1 VQSIQMTLPI
11 GTIIRERYIVENLL
25 GKGGFGAVYLVR
37 DLRVKQNLFAL
48 KELYDP
54 SKKERDRFTF
64 EGEVLKRLDH
74 PALPHIY
81 RTFND
86 DKNGRAYILMD
97 YIEGTNLERLRQQQ
111 PEKRLALP
119 QVLSLMAPII
129 DAVSYLH
136 HQHPPI
142 IHRDIKPANIIAP
155 KAGDGTVLVDFGI
168 AKEYDPDSTTTA
180 IRHCSPGYGAP
191 EQYSMGTDT
200 RTDIYGLGAT
210 IYALLTGVVP
220 VDAFYRMT
228 QMGSKSIDPLEP
240 VKQLVPSIPVA
251 EAIHRAMAL
260 DRDARFP
267 TVEEFW
273 QALNANP
280 LPAYGQQPL
289 VLAPPVRTRTLAAI
303 ANSATVSQRL
313 RRPRTLLL
321 LPLLVALL
329 MGIGVAAGFFAS
341 TASHSATNSFTPTT
355 TLGPTATGASPAPI
369 STTRPTATSNP
380 APPTAYPN
388 VNGVH
393 RGAIHNT
400 TAGGITAN
408 MSFSIQQ
415 KGGSINGSFTVDL
428 PLLGSGPFSGSV
440 TTSNHIQFTVQSNQ
454 VPAPLSFQGT
464 VQPDG
469 SMSGTYCSLD
479 QTGHCSSAA
488 GGGGTWDVNP

>member
-1 VQSIQMTLPI
+1 MQSMQTTLPI
-11 GTIIRERYIVENLL
+11 GTIIRDRYFVEGLL

-37 DLRVKQNLFAL
+37 DMRVRQNLFAL
-48 KELYDP
+48 KELHEP
-54 SKKERDRFTF
+54 SKQERDRFTF

-97 YIEGTNLERLRQQQ
+97 YIEGINLERLRQQQ
-111 PEKRLALP
+111 PEKRLPLP
-119 QVLSLMAPII
+119 QVLSLMETII

-155 KAGDGTVLVDFGI
+155 KAGNGTVLVDFGI

-220 VDAFYRMT
+220 ADAFYRM
-228 QMGSKSIDPLEP
+228 MELGNKSIDPLEP
-240 VKQLVPSIPVA
+240 MNQLVPSIPAPVA
-251 EAIHRAMAL
+251 EAVQHAMAL
-260 DRDARFP
+260 GRDDRFP

-273 QALNANP
+273 QALNTYP
-280 LPAYGQQPL
+280 QPAYGQQPL
-289 VLAPPVRTRTLAAI
+289 VLGLPVLASIPATI
-303 ANSATVSQRL
+303 ANSTTVSQRP

-321 LPLLVALL
+321 LSLLAALL
-329 MGIGVAAGFFAS
+329 IGLGIAAGFFAS
-341 TASHSATNSFTPTT
+341 TASYPAANSSTPTT
-355 TLGPTATGASPAPI
+355 TTVHFTPVPTA
-369 STTRPTATSNP
+369 RPTATPNP
-380 APPTAYPN
+380 VPPTAFPN

-393 RGAIHNT
+393 KGAVHNT

-408 MSFSIQQ
+408 MSLSIQQ

-428 PLLGSGPFSGSV
+428 PLLGSGPFTGSV

-454 VPAPLSFQGT
+454 VPAPLSFQGA
-464 VQPDG
+464 VQSDG

-479 QTGHCSSAA
+479 KTGRCSTAA
-488 GGGGTWDVNP
+488 GGGGTWNVGPSSG